1 MLKISGWGNYPKIN
15 CKVEIPSSE
24 NEIKFNENE
33 KIISRGLGRSYGDSS
48 LQTNKTI
55 ITKNLNQI
63 ISFDEELGVICVQS
77 GISSD
82 ELLKILIPKGWFLP
96 VSPGTKFVTLGGMV
110 ASDVHGKNHHLEGS
124 FGDHLISLK
133 IKISNS
139 EVMYCSDDFNSDLFW
154 ATIGGMGLTGI
165 ITEIKFKLKKI
176 SSYKINQEVTVTQNL
191 EEVMSLFEKYKNST
205 YTVAWID
212 CLSKGS
218 SFGRSVFF
226 KGEHKLSQ
234 GKISYNPKYILRI
247 PFFFP
252 SWILNYFSIKL
263 FNYFYFYSNKFF
275 TKKEVDG
282 DSFFYP
288 LDKISHWNKIYG
300 KNGFIQYQFLVPK
313 KGSLEAIRE
322 VLEKVTH
329 SKEASFLSVLKLFK
343 KGNKGLLSFP
353 DEGFTLAM
361 DFQVNEKTFRLLSEL
376 DKIVMKHSGKVYL
389 AKDSRLSKD
398 SFSLMNYD
406 TDGLRNILNKYNI
419 KNFHSEQSE
428 RLNIL

>member
-1 MLKISGWGNYPKIN
+1 MPIN
-15 CKVEIPSSE
+15 RYEDEGIARYWNNKYGEIYHPYLHGRQQKVLDIIADLNLPTGSSC
-24 NEIKFNENE
+24 
-33 KIISRGLGRSYGDSS
+33 L
-48 LQTNKTI
+48 
-55 ITKNLNQI
+55 
-63 ISFDEELGVICVQS
+63 ELGTGGGQNAIKYAELGLHVHGVD
-77 GISSD
+77 SSD
-82 ELLKILIPKGWFLP
+82 ELLKTLIPKGWFLP

-139 EVMYCSDDFNSDLFW
+139 EVIYCSDDFNSDLFW

-165 ITEIKFKLKKI
+165 ILEIKFKLKKI
-176 SSYKINQEVTVTQNL
+176 SSYKINQEVTITQNL

-218 SFGRSVFF
+218 LFGRSVFF
-226 KGEHKLSQ
+226 RGEHKLSQ

-288 LDKISHWNKIYG
+288 LDKISQWNKIYG
-300 KNGFIQYQFLVPK
+300 KNGFIQYQFVVDK
-313 KGSLEAIRE
+313 ARSKAAMKEVLEAI
-322 VLEKVTH
+322 
-329 SKEASFLSVLKLFK
+329 SKSGQGSFLAVLKLFGK
-343 KGNKGLLSFP
+343 QNIKAFNSFP
-353 DEGFTLAM
+353 IEGYTLAL
-361 DFQVNEKTFRLLSEL
+361 DFKLNKKVLQLIPIL
-376 DKIVMKHSGKVYL
+376 DAIILKYEGRIYR
-389 AKDSRLSKD
+389 AKDSCSNPKLTNYVTAHNPKFD
-398 SFSLMNYD
+398 S
-406 TDGLRNILNKYNI
+406 IQNKRI
-419 KNFHSEQSE
+419 KSHKT
-428 RLNIL
+428 I